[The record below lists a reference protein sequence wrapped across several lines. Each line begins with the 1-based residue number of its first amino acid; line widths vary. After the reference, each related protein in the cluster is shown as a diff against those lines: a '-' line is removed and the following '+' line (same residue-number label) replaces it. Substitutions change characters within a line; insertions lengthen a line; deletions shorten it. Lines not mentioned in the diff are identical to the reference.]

1 MTFLIATR
9 NSTDSTGNCSTLL
22 PHWSMEGGNCR
33 RFKMF
38 NRRQFWNFEKQTR
51 FFIKNFNFSKM
62 NGTGLKRGA
71 FIVFEGCD
79 KSGKSTQCRKLVE
92 RLWELGFTAQLLQF
106 PGNQVRLCGA
116 K

>member
-1 MTFLIATR
+1 
-9 NSTDSTGNCSTLL
+9 
-22 PHWSMEGGNCR
+22 
-33 RFKMF
+33 
-38 NRRQFWNFEKQTR
+38 
-51 FFIKNFNFSKM
+51 M